1 MRAEK
6 QAKERYEASPA
17 ETRVFFRIDKRDT
30 INQKQMTWDI
40 FNRTMMSW
48 DNVNL
53 AKRFGSRQ
61 SGSYL
66 DRVTWRCVVEWRRR

>member
-1 MRAEK
+1 MRAEE
-6 QAKERYEASPA
+6 QAKERYEAPVSPA
-17 ETRVFFRIDKRDT
+17 ETRGRLGKRGHM
-30 INQKQMTWDI
+30 NELAMTYDI

-61 SGSYL
+61 SGS
-66 DRVTWRCVVEWRRR
+66 

>member
-1 MRAEK
+1 MRLPQLK
-6 QAKERYEASPA
+6 RGF
-17 ETRVFFRIDKRDT
+17 FFRIDKRDT
-30 INQKQMTWDI
+30 INQKQMTYDI

-61 SGSYL
+61 SGS
-66 DRVTWRCVVEWRRR
+66 